1 MKWTLEFGVVS
12 AVCIALFLGSCA
24 TGSSTQS
31 DREQA
36 LDRYRAN
43 CETVR
48 KYEESWCEE
57 HLDYDAFY
65 NDSAFIVS
73 VSFGPLDTLTVS
85 DNQRTHQRMWE
96 GYDFEIHGP
105 IRFVPGVHPEELR
118 IDGSVRM
125 YIQLKV
131 TSELT
136 GRSVVLPVYEEYD
149 FDEEG
154 KITRLIYYGDLK
166 AGFQSIDSV
175 ETDSSVRLEDGE
187 RAPASSATT

>member
-1 MKWTLEFGVVS
+1 MELKSRIGLASVFF
-12 AVCIALFLGSCA
+12 IAFFLGSCA
-24 TGSSTQS
+24 SGPSKDA

-43 CETVR
+43 CETIR
-48 KYEESWCEE
+48 KYEAAFCEE
-57 HLDYDAFY
+57 EIDYSAFY

-85 DNQRTHQRMWE
+85 DNKLTHQIMWE
-96 GYDFEIHGP
+96 GYDFEVHGP
-105 IRFVPGVHPEELR
+105 IRFVPGVHPEEHR

-131 TSELT
+131 TSEST
-136 GRSVVLPVYEEYD
+136 GRSLIMPVYEEYD

-154 KITRLIYYGDLK
+154 KFTRLIYYGDLK
-166 AGFQSIDSV
+166 AAFQSIDNI
-175 ETDSSVRLEDGE
+175 ETGQSKRQNAE
-187 RAPASSATT
+187 AQASSSTT